1 MQERDRNLRMQQLR
15 RIRLAT
21 VKREEQDIAL
31 QKTMPLKKIEMRRR
45 NLLSVMVRK
54 LRWKKRVPAL
64 SQMSEV
70 ECGLTC
76 LAMLLSYYG
85 RKTSVSE
92 VRMQCGVGRDGL
104 SALGIVK
111 AARGYGMK
119 VKALSLQHNDF
130 SRVRLP
136 AIIHWQFKH
145 FMVLEKWT
153 PKYAA
158 VVDPAG
164 GRRRLT
170 LKEFDAGFTGVVITM
185 EPGPHFKRQ
194 SSAPPLSLS
203 IYVRQFIRQS
213 PGSFAQVVAASVV
226 LQLFGL
232 ILPLLT
238 KIIVDDI
245 LPFKLNNVMAL
256 LGIGMLMLLC
266 SQTVTS
272 LLREWLLVYLR
283 ARIDIYMMQ
292 GFFKH
297 LLSLPYSFLQQR
309 SSGDLLTRMESNATI
324 RDAISSQL
332 ISAALDSSMVIVY
345 LFVLLWQSPSFAL
358 LTLAI
363 GAVQVVLMV
372 GSYRPVSDVAKREL
386 TEQGKAQG
394 YLAEALAGIETLK
407 AMGAEHRA
415 HERWSNLFF
424 NQLNVSIQR
433 GCLIALVNTVVMAV
447 RSLAPLALLWVG
459 TMQVLNGSMSVGT
472 MLALNTLASSFL
484 GPLISLVTGGQQ
496 LQLAQACLERLADIM
511 IARPEQN
518 SQKAYAPP
526 RLTGRIQ
533 LANVSFRYAGDTPKV
548 LDYINVTIEAG
559 QKVAIVGRTGSGKST
574 LGKLLLGLY
583 IPTEG
588 TIFYDGIPLQ
598 SLNYQEVRR
607 QFGVVMQNAAIFS
620 GSILSNITLNNPA
633 MSKEQVF
640 KAAMIACIHE
650 DITNMPMGYDTFV
663 SEGGSALSGGQRQR
677 LAIARAV
684 AHQPV
689 ILLLDEATSSLD
701 VVTEQKVSQNL
712 QRLACTQ
719 IIIAHRLS
727 TIRDADLI
735 LVMDQGTIVEQGT
748 HDELL
753 RRNGYYARLVRQ
765 QLEKEEPPRKSQF
778 ASLGIRRCM

>member
-1 MQERDRNLRMQQLR
+1 MQVKDHNLRMQQLR
-15 RIRLAT
+15 RIRLASIKKGEPDITLQNT
-21 VKREEQDIAL
+21 VPLEKITMRHHSLLRTVVQKIWKR
-31 QKTMPLKKIEMRRR
+31 
-45 NLLSVMVRK
+45 
-54 LRWKKRVPAL
+54 RVPVF

-111 AARGYGMK
+111 AARSYGMR

-145 FMVLEKWT
+145 FVVLEKWT
-153 PKYAA
+153 PDYVV

-170 LKEFDAGFTGVVITM
+170 AQEFDASFTGVVITM
-185 EPGPHFKRQ
+185 EPGAHFQRKA
-194 SSAPPLSLS
+194 SAAPLSIS
-203 IYVRQFIRQS
+203 IYVRQFIRQA
-213 PGSFAQVVAASVV
+213 PGSFAQVVGASVV

-238 KIIVDDI
+238 KVVVDDI
-245 LPFKLNNVMAL
+245 LPFKLNNVMVL
-256 LGIGMLMLLC
+256 LGVGMLMLLC

-283 ARIDIYMMQ
+283 ARIDVFMMQ

-297 LLSLPYSFLQQR
+297 LLSLPFSFLQQR

-345 LFVLLWQSPSFAL
+345 LFVLLWQSPPFAL
-358 LTLAI
+358 LALTLGSI
-363 GAVQVVLMV
+363 QVILMV
-372 GSYRPVSDVAKREL
+372 ASYRPISNVAKREL

-424 NQLNVSIQR
+424 NQLNISIQR
-433 GCLIALVNTVVMAV
+433 SCLIALVNTAVMAV
-447 RSLAPLALLWVG
+447 RSLSPLALLWIG

-484 GPLISLVTGGQQ
+484 GPLISLVNGGQQ
-496 LQLAQACLERLADIM
+496 LQLAQACIERLADIM

-533 LANVSFRYAGDTPKV
+533 LQNVSFRYAGDTPKV

-588 TIFYDGIPLQ
+588 SILYDGIPLQ
-598 SLNYQEVRR
+598 SMNYQEVRR

-620 GSILSNITLNNPA
+620 GSILSNITLNNPT

-650 DITNMPMGYDTFV
+650 DITKMPMAYDTFV

-735 LVMDQGTIVEQGT
+735 LVMDQGTIVERGT
-748 HDELL
+748 HDKLL

-765 QLEKEEPPRKSQF
+765 QLEKEELPKKSQF
-778 ASLGIRRCM
+778 ASLGIRKLM